1 MSDRQGPDDRRRVD
15 RRSDDI
21 RLADYPI
28 PELRKAV
35 VTTAVLAI
43 IAALFVY
50 MVADVV
56 VAIIAGVVLGAF
68 LIPFHTWLTR
78 WLRSRWLSA
87 ILAIAIVILP
97 LVAVLV
103 YAWVEI
109 ADAAAYLEAHS
120 REVARRLT
128 AALRSIPFI
137 RRIAVEDDLSLLVAA
152 TANRG
157 GRLAGDLQEAFGVVT
172 ISVAI
177 FLVTVFY
184 ILTDHV
190 RVVGYLRAKVP
201 GRYRDLEQAIS
212 LNVRAVVYGALY
224 ATFLTQFVKSVVV
237 LVMNLVWGVPL
248 AVVLAIV
255 SFFIGFLPI
264 VGSWAVYVPVALYL
278 IVFRDDV
285 AGGLAMATIGFTVN
299 TIFLSLYLRPKVAAE
314 KSKVLNFYWMF
325 VALVTGVYTF
335 GLVGVIIGPV
345 LIAVSKAIFETVTGD
360 VVPVFKD
367 GGVDVAGRRAAE

>member
-1 MSDRQGPDDRRRVD
+1 MNDRQGPDDRRRVE

-21 RLADYPI
+21 RLADYTL

-35 VTTAVLAI
+35 VTTVVLGI
-43 IAALFVY
+43 ITVLFFY

-56 VAIIAGVVLGAF
+56 VAIIAGVVLGAY
-68 LIPFHTWLTR
+68 LIPFHGWLTR
-78 WLRSRWLSA
+78 WLRIRWVSA
-87 ILAIAIVILP
+87 IVAIAVVILP

-103 YAWVEI
+103 YSWVEI
-109 ADAAAYLEAHS
+109 ADAAAYLEANS
-120 REVARRLT
+120 RDIARQLT
-128 AALRSIPFI
+128 EALRSIPFI
-137 RRIAVEDDLSLLVAA
+137 RRVAVEQDLSLLVAA

-157 GRLAGDLQEAFGVVT
+157 GRLAGDIQEAFGVLT
-172 ISVAI
+172 ISVAV

-190 RVVGYLRAKVP
+190 RVVGYLRSKVP
-201 GRYRDLEQAIS
+201 GRYRDLEQSIS
-212 LNVRAVVYGALY
+212 GNIRAVVYGALY
-224 ATFLTQFVKSVVV
+224 ATFLTQLVKSVVV
-237 LVMNLVWGVPL
+237 LVMNLAWDVPL

-278 IVFRDDV
+278 IVFRGDV
-285 AGGLAMATIGFTVN
+285 VGGFAMATIGFTVN
-299 TIFLSLYLRPKVAAE
+299 TILLSLYLRPKIAAE
-314 KSKVLNFYWMF
+314 KSQVLNFYWMF

-345 LIAVSKAIFETVTGD
+345 LIAVSKAIFETVTGAP
-360 VVPVFKD
+360 VPVFKD
-367 GGVDVAGRRAAE
+367 GGAQAAGRAEAD